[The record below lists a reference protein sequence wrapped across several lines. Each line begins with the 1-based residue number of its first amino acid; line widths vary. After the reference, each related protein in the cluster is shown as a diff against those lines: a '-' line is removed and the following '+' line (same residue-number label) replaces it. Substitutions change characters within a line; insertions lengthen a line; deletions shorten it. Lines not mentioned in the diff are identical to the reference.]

1 MFRVASGECD
11 QAMRDL
17 IVRKIG
23 EIVVI
28 FVDFDDLVQTA
39 ALEGQGFGEHLIDGG
54 AANDREMAEIVVIGL
69 KQEGFLLN
77 LIGQL
82 DESQQMMLRK
92 LAAAVVVDFDAS
104 NAVTVEGGG
113 AVFAG
118 VWKIPPL
125 SAIENH
131 EWNLDEAEK
140 FGVVAVCT
148 G

>member
-1 MFRVASGECD
+1 MLGVASGECE

-92 LAAAVVVDFDAS
+92 LAAAVVVDVDAS

-113 AVFAG
+113 AVFALKLAAGGCFNIRGG
-118 VWKIPPL
+118 VF
-125 SAIENH
+125 
-131 EWNLDEAEK
+131 
-140 FGVVAVCT
+140 FGGREET
-148 G
+148 GASECAAA